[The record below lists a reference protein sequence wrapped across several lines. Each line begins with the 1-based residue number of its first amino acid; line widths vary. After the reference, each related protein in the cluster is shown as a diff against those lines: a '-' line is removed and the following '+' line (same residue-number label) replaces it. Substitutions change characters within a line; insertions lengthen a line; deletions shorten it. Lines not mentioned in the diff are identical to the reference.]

1 MKSFMIML
9 FSLMAISSIIV
20 FSSIENS
27 YSDKVT
33 ATNIGFEYSTILE
46 LKNNRG
52 NTDNIDSVRIWLN
65 EDNEF
70 KSFKTEQGWIGKKQ
84 LNGVIE
90 FTAYEGVNP
99 GDGVK
104 FGIKTLEKNPTIHWK
119 ALDSRGDVISSAST
133 IISESGIIDNNK
145 TLNQPKVIGIKE
157 DSIFRFIPEKPGANS
172 SFRVIGENFV
182 PNQNLDFY
190 IDNKLKESIQVD
202 KDGKILFTSQI
213 PDIENDERTE
223 FVLRDTGG
231 TEKLLSLR
239 ISDSEK
245 RIISQGVKL
254 TLGNTPQEVK
264 RGETITLE
272 GVATPN
278 STLTITS
285 KLPNGDILAINTI
298 QVGFDGKWSYDNLFS
313 PELELGTVSIEID
326 DGKSKALRNI
336 EVISS
341 RLINIETE
349 YTKYEPGDVITFE
362 GTGIPNKNM
371 SIILEDSIGTEIVS
385 RSVSTDDS
393 GNIKFNIE
401 IPRGSMDGT
410 YVLLAFQDN
419 EEGVTIFGVG
429 QEPQPILVLR
439 PSQLNYSTGETVRVT
454 IQGPSNAQVSIII
467 IDSADREKISNTI
480 NLGPDGKEVY
490 EIESSELPNGA
501 YTMDARRGE
510 SSGSTVFTVGLTTG
524 SGAISVQTTK
534 DDYKP
539 GDQILI
545 LGNTGAN
552 NVLLDVTITD
562 PDGKI
567 IKRIE
572 TFSDKFSVFKVD
584 NFRIPSDAVDGIWN
598 INVKSGGNFSNTSF
612 VVTTENQGLTVSL
625 NKKEY
630 NIGEMVNI
638 LGTGARMSATVT
650 IGIYDSEN
658 ILIDELNITAKSNGE
673 FSTIW
678 LVPVDLEEGE
688 YELRFD
694 DGAGNTNF
702 TFTVKS

>member
-133 IISESGIIDNNK
+133 IISESGIIDNDK

-598 INVKSGGNFSNTSF
+598 INVKSGGNFSNASF